1 MIWKI
6 AASFCIAT
14 VLTQLLVVGVLAGK
28 GSLNGDAVIK
38 MIALANGIDIS
49 GDRLKKILEEAETT
63 EAPSFEEVLEQRAEK
78 GLDQEIRL
86 SSQANYYNHIQTMYR
101 ELQEE
106 VRRFDER
113 RDSFNKMLAD
123 LEKGIHDEGL
133 RQVQRTLETLPP
145 EQAKTQILMTYEA
158 GEVDTVVNIVQAMS
172 PEKRKKILEEF
183 KEPDE
188 AKKLHEILTRIAE
201 GEPKKGLI
209 NQARDQGN

>member
-28 GSLNGDAVIK
+28 GNLNGDAVIK

-49 GDRLKKILEEAETT
+49 GDRLKKVLQDAETT

-86 SSQANYYNHIQTMYR
+86 NSQANYYSHIQAMYSD
-101 ELQEE
+101 LQEE

-133 RQVQRTLETLPP
+133 RQVQRTLESLPP
-145 EQAKTQILMTYEA
+145 EQAKTQILMTYES

-183 KEPDE
+183 KDPDE

-209 NQARDQGN
+209 NQARNPGN